1 MGPEARVL
9 SIGSRRCRS
18 QCRPGTGAA
27 FQKSQAPTGANVES
41 MCRDRTSILQVF
53 FRCRVCI
60 RCACARPHGR
70 TPGFQG
76 PSGPTGEQKAPQ
88 IGALGNEPCWT
99 RTNDHRI
106 KSANEAGFSA
116 ICQNGPARRGC
127 TWGYPGN
134 RRYGPYLGVLTPRV
148 HFVYMAALPATP
160 CGVFDALGA
169 F

>member
-88 IGALGNEPCWT
+88 IGASKMSRDGLEPSTIGLEVQCSLAELTRRDASGTSRPALSSHLCQVPPPALHLGSGT
-99 RTNDHRI
+99 FFTVH
-106 KSANEAGFSA
+106 
-116 ICQNGPARRGC
+116 QV
-127 TWGYPGN
+127 T
-134 RRYGPYLGVLTPRV
+134 VLTKPSV
-148 HFVYMAALPATP
+148 SGTDLW
-160 CGVFDALGA
+160 D
-169 F
+169 